1 MYYQS
6 LALDREAI
14 YIIRYVGHWQKHIIW
29 GSRILKYLCGSQKEL
44 VGITQFIA
52 KCTTYEFYRLSIKMA
67 VSAERKEGLPKLR
80 EILRRQRD
88 EGDVSVSIDVK
99 Q

>member
-1 MYYQS
+1 M
-6 LALDREAI
+6 
-14 YIIRYVGHWQKHIIW
+14 
-29 GSRILKYLCGSQKEL
+29 
-44 VGITQFIA
+44 
-52 KCTTYEFYRLSIKMA
+52 YEFYRLSIKMA

-88 EGDVSVSIDVK
+88 EGDVSVSIAVK